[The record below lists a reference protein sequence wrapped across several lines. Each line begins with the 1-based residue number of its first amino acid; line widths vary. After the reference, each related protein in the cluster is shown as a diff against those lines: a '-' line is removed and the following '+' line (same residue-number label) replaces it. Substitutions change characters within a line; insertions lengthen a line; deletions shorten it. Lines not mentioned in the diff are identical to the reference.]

1 MRIVSP
7 IVVRMND
14 ETAYDAVVSP
24 TIEMSMNAATFESKP
39 IWGATDW
46 LLLEALQ
53 QDARLGYAELG
64 RKVRLSAPAV
74 AERVKRLEEAGVIAG
89 YRAVINPRKLGY
101 EIDAMIRLRCDG
113 GICARVGSLVADI
126 PEVLDC
132 RRLAGEDSALLRVV
146 AMSIPHLEAVLD
158 RLLKIHS
165 SISTTTLIVLQTPH
179 ENRPL
184 TRAMWSAGRGF
195 LDD

>member
-1 MRIVSP
+1 MS
-7 IVVRMND
+7 
-14 ETAYDAVVSP
+14 AV
-24 TIEMSMNAATFESKP
+24 TFESKP
-39 IWGATDW
+39 TWDATDW
-46 LLLEALQ
+46 QLLEALQ

-89 YRAVINPRKLGY
+89 YRAVVNPRKLGY

-113 GICARVGSLVADI
+113 GICARVGTLVADI
-126 PEVLDC
+126 PEVIDC

-146 AMSIPHLEAVLD
+146 AMSVSHLETVLD
-158 RLLKIHS
+158 RLLKLHA
-165 SISTTTLIVLQTPH
+165 SISTTTLIVLQTAH

-184 TRAMWSAGRGF
+184 TRAMWTSGRSKL
-195 LDD
+195 LD

>member
-1 MRIVSP
+1 ML
-7 IVVRMND
+7 RMND
-14 ETAYDAVVSP
+14 ESAYDVIVSP
-24 TIEMSMNAATFESKP
+24 TIKMSMNAATFESKP
-39 IWGATDW
+39 IWDATDW

-64 RKVRLSAPAV
+64 RKVKLSAPAV
-74 AERVKRLEEAGVIAG
+74 AERVKRMEEAGVIAG
-89 YRAVINPRKLGY
+89 YRAAVNPRKLGY

-113 GICARVGSLVADI
+113 GICARVGALVADI

-165 SISTTTLIVLQTPH
+165 SISTTTLVVLQTPH
-179 ENRPL
+179 ENRPV
-184 TRAMWSAGRGF
+184 TRTMWNAARTF
-195 LDD
+195 LDE